1 MNKKFIVKV
10 FAVVLMLSGLTS
22 AGSMESL
29 SREQKAA
36 LTYAIKNITYCDHYS
51 VNDGANKPYD
61 RTCVMRQVESLQKIF
76 KAFLVNDTRIIR
88 DISKIKGCS
97 YYSLNDGANKPY
109 DKPCVDNHVQTVLD
123 DLNDL

>member
-61 RTCVMRQVESLQKIF
+61 
-76 KAFLVNDTRIIR
+76 
-88 DISKIKGCS
+88 
-97 YYSLNDGANKPY
+97 
-109 DKPCVDNHVQTVLD
+109 KPCVDNHVQTVLD